1 MSIHFTPSTPTISD
15 LTLHLQM
22 AKPVAGPEQTEIRS
36 TFFPAEWFPQS
47 GVQLTWPH
55 AATDW
60 APLLA
65 EVDDCF
71 IRIALEILVRNEL
84 LLIVTPEPDRI
95 KSLFHERIPSRLLPH
110 VRYFECPTNDT
121 WARDHGFLTL
131 MTESGPRLLD
141 FQFNGWGG
149 KFPAE
154 LDNEINRKLKPLY
167 RPLSNSPRGGE
178 DSVSSEGLSSGNAAL
193 PPTGGA
199 GRGAY
204 PPTGGAGEGLLHGDY
219 ESHLDFVFEGGS
231 IESDGR
237 GTLMTTSACLLS
249 PNRNPGLTQQQ
260 IEERLLRWF
269 HAERV
274 LWLDHGY
281 LAGDDTDSHIDTLAR
296 FCPGGTI
303 AYVQCT
309 DPADEHYEALHL
321 MEEQLS
327 SLTSNL
333 STINHKPSSLNPPL
347 GPTGRSTLGEP
358 SARPIGTLDP
368 SRTLNPQP
376 SPTGGPQGAFQLLPL
391 PMPSPIYDPDDGH
404 RLPATYANFL
414 IINGAV
420 LMPTYGQPDTD
431 DLARRQLQK
440 AFPKY
445 DIVPIDCRVLIRQ
458 HGSLHCS
465 TMQFP
470 VGVLV

>member
-1 MSIHFTPSTPTISD
+1 MPEAP
-15 LTLHLQM
+15 
-22 AKPVAGPEQTEIRS
+22 GPEQTEIRS

-60 APLLA
+60 AYLLD

-95 KSLFHERIPSRLLPH
+95 KALFHERIPSRLLAH

-131 MTESGPRLLD
+131 MTEGGPRLLD
-141 FQFNGWGG
+141 FCFNGWGN
-149 KFPAE
+149 KYPAD
-154 LDNEINRKLKPLY
+154 LDNAINAQMV
-167 RPLSNSPRGGE
+167 NSQLP
-178 DSVSSEGLSSGNAAL
+178 DSPIVKGF
-193 PPTGGA
+193 
-199 GRGAY
+199 
-204 PPTGGAGEGLLHGDY
+204 Y
-219 ESHLDFVFEGGS
+219 EPHLDFVFEGGS

-237 GTLMTTSACLLS
+237 GTLMTTSECLLS
-249 PNRNPGLTQQQ
+249 PNRNPDLNRLQ
-260 IEERLLRWF
+260 IEERLLHYF

-296 FCPGGTI
+296 FCPNGTI

-309 DPADEHYEALHL
+309 DKSDEHYPALKA
-321 MEEQLS
+321 MEQQLQSFVVPQAFS
-327 SLTSNL
+327 SGA
-333 STINHKPSSLNPPL
+333 PD
-347 GPTGRSTLGEP
+347 
-358 SARPIGTLDP
+358 AGTH
-368 SRTLNPQP
+368 TY
-376 SPTGGPQGAFQLLPL
+376 QLIPLPL
-391 PMPSPIYDPDDGH
+391 PEPIYDPEDGH

-414 IINGAV
+414 VINGAV
-420 LMPTYGQPDTD
+420 LMPTYGQPTNDE
-431 DLARRQLQK
+431 LARTQLQK

-470 VGVLV
+470 VGVLS

>member
-1 MSIHFTPSTPTISD
+1 MAIHFTPSTPTISD

-60 APLLA
+60 APLLH

-95 KSLFHERIPSRLLPH
+95 RALFHERIPSRLLPH

-141 FQFNGWGG
+141 FRFNGWGN

-154 LDNEINRKLKPLY
+154 LDNAINGRLAAEFSFFNSQFSI
-167 RPLSNSPRGGE
+167 SN
-178 DSVSSEGLSSGNAAL
+178 
-193 PPTGGA
+193 
-199 GRGAY
+199 
-204 PPTGGAGEGLLHGDY
+204 Y

-249 PNRNPGLTQQQ
+249 PNRNPDLNRLQ
-260 IEERLLRWF
+260 IEERLLRYF

-309 DPADEHYEALHL
+309 DPSDEHYESLHS
-321 MEEQLS
+321 MEEQLKEAIVNCQFS
-327 SLTSNL
+327 IFN
-333 STINHKPSSLNPPL
+333 
-347 GPTGRSTLGEP
+347 
-358 SARPIGTLDP
+358 
-368 SRTLNPQP
+368 
-376 SPTGGPQGAFQLLPL
+376 FQLLPL
-391 PMPSPIYDPDDGH
+391 PLPSPIYDPDDGH

-420 LMPTYGQPDTD
+420 LMPTYGQPEND
-431 DLARRQLQK
+431 DLAHRQLQK

-470 VGVLV
+470 VGVLA

>member
-1 MSIHFTPSTPTISD
+1 MAIHFTPNTTTITD

-22 AKPVAGPEQTEIRS
+22 AKQAGPEQTEIRS
-36 TFFPAEWFPQS
+36 TFFPAEWHPQS

-55 AATDW
+55 AHTDW
-60 APLLA
+60 ADLLP

-95 KSLFHERIPSRLLPH
+95 KALFHERIPSRLLLH

-131 MTESGPRLLD
+131 MTESGPHLLD
-141 FQFNGWGG
+141 FCFNGWGN

-154 LDNEINRKLKPLY
+154 LDNEINKKMVNESHGPSLIKGLY
-167 RPLSNSPRGGE
+167 EP
-178 DSVSSEGLSSGNAAL
+178 
-193 PPTGGA
+193 
-199 GRGAY
+199 
-204 PPTGGAGEGLLHGDY
+204 
-219 ESHLDFVFEGGS
+219 HLDFVLEGGS
-231 IESDGR
+231 IESNGR
-237 GTLMTTSACLLS
+237 GILLTTSECLLS
-249 PNRNPGLTQQQ
+249 PNRNPDLNRQQ
-260 IEERLLRWF
+260 IEERLLHYF
-269 HAERV
+269 HADRV

-296 FCPGGTI
+296 FCPNNTI

-309 DPADEHYEALHL
+309 DPADEHYEALHA
-321 MEEQLS
+321 MEEQLIEIV
-327 SLTSNL
+327 NCQL
-333 STINHKPSSLNPPL
+333 SFFNY
-347 GPTGRSTLGEP
+347 R
-358 SARPIGTLDP
+358 
-368 SRTLNPQP
+368 
-376 SPTGGPQGAFQLLPL
+376 LLPL
-391 PMPSPIYDPDDGH
+391 PLPSPIYDPEDGH

-414 IINGAV
+414 IINDAV
-420 LMPTYGQPDTD
+420 LMPTYGQPINDE
-431 DLARRQLQK
+431 LARAQLQK

-445 DIVPIDCRVLIRQ
+445 DIVPVDCRVLIRQ

-470 VGVLV
+470 VGVLS

>member
-95 KSLFHERIPSRLLPH
+95 KGLFHERIPSRLLPH

-141 FQFNGWGG
+141 FQFNGWGN

-154 LDNEINRKLKPLY
+154 LDNEINQQIVNGKS
-167 RPLSNSPRGGE
+167 SNCK
-178 DSVSSEGLSSGNAAL
+178 
-193 PPTGGA
+193 
-199 GRGAY
+199 
-204 PPTGGAGEGLLHGDY
+204 LHGTY

-309 DPADEHYEALHL
+309 DPADEHYEALTA
-321 MEEQLS
+321 MEEQLKAWS
-327 SLTSNL
+327 
-333 STINHKPSSLNPPL
+333 
-347 GPTGRSTLGEP
+347 
-358 SARPIGTLDP
+358 
-368 SRTLNPQP
+368 LNPQP
-376 SPTGGPQGAFQLLPL
+376 SSLTPQLLPL

-420 LMPTYGQPDTD
+420 LMPTYGQPEND

>member
-1 MSIHFTPSTPTISD
+1 MAIHFTPNTTTISD

-22 AKPVAGPEQTEIRS
+22 AKQAGPEQMEIRS

-55 AATDW
+55 ANTDW
-60 APLLA
+60 APLLP

-71 IRIALEILVRNEL
+71 IHIALEILMRNEL

-110 VRYFECPTNDT
+110 VCYFECPTNDT

-131 MTESGPRLLD
+131 LTESGPRLLD
-141 FQFNGWGG
+141 FRFNGWGN
-149 KFPAE
+149 KFPAD
-154 LDNEINRKLKPLY
+154 LDNQINGRL
-167 RPLSNSPRGGE
+167 
-178 DSVSSEGLSSGNAAL
+178 AAL
-193 PPTGGA
+193 LPRDSALTSHH
-199 GRGAY
+199 
-204 PPTGGAGEGLLHGDY
+204 GEATFTEFSGSLLHGDY
-219 ESHLDFVFEGGS
+219 EPHLDFVFEGGS
-231 IESDGR
+231 IESDGC
-237 GTLMTTSACLLS
+237 GTLMTTSECLLS
-249 PNRNPGLTQQQ
+249 PQRNPDLNRQQ
-260 IEERLLRWF
+260 IEERLLRYF

-296 FCPGGTI
+296 FCPNNII

-309 DPADEHYEALHL
+309 DPDDEHYEALHS
-321 MEEQLS
+321 MEEQLKES
-327 SLTSNL
+327 IVNSQFSIFN
-333 STINHKPSSLNPPL
+333 
-347 GPTGRSTLGEP
+347 
-358 SARPIGTLDP
+358 
-368 SRTLNPQP
+368 
-376 SPTGGPQGAFQLLPL
+376 FQLLPL
-391 PMPSPIYDPDDGH
+391 PLPSPIYNPNDGH

-420 LMPTYGQPDTD
+420 LMPTYGQPINDE
-431 DLARRQLQK
+431 LARMQLQK

-470 VGVLV
+470 VGVICPQSL

>member
-1 MSIHFTPSTPTISD
+1 MPLHFTRTTPTISD
-15 LTLHLQM
+15 LTLHMQM
-22 AKPVAGPEQTEIRS
+22 PSQAGPEQMEIRS

-55 AATDW
+55 AGTDW

-71 IRIALEILVRNEL
+71 IHIALEILVRGEL
-84 LLIVTPEPDRI
+84 LLIVTPEPERI
-95 KSLFHERIPSRLLPH
+95 KALFHERIPSRLLPH

-141 FQFNGWGG
+141 FQFNGWGN

-154 LDNEINRKLKPLY
+154 LDNEINSHIAANPSTLNSQ
-167 RPLSNSPRGGE
+167 LS
-178 DSVSSEGLSSGNAAL
+178 AL
-193 PPTGGA
+193 NFEP
-199 GRGAY
+199 
-204 PPTGGAGEGLLHGDY
+204 
-219 ESHLDFVFEGGS
+219 HLDFVFEGGS

-237 GTLMTTSACLLS
+237 GTLMTTSECLLS
-249 PNRNPGLTQQQ
+249 PHRNPQLNRQE
-260 IEERLLRWF
+260 IEERLLRYF

-296 FCPGGTI
+296 FCPNGVI

-309 DPADEHYEALHL
+309 DPADEHYASLQA
-321 MEEQLS
+321 MEQQLKEI
-327 SLTSNL
+327 T
-333 STINHKPSSLNPPL
+333 LNPH
-347 GPTGRSTLGEP
+347 P
-358 SARPIGTLDP
+358 S
-368 SRTLNPQP
+368 TLNPQLIP
-376 SPTGGPQGAFQLLPL
+376 LPL
-391 PMPSPIYDPDDGH
+391 PSPIYDPDDGH

-414 IINGAV
+414 VINGAV
-420 LMPTYGQPDTD
+420 LMPTYGQSDTD
-431 DLARRQLQK
+431 ELARRQLQK
-440 AFPKY
+440 AFPKH

-465 TMQFP
+465 TMQYP

>member
-1 MSIHFTPSTPTISD
+1 MQMPS
-15 LTLHLQM
+15 Q
-22 AKPVAGPEQTEIRS
+22 AGPEQMEIRS

-55 AATDW
+55 AGTDW

-65 EVDDCF
+65 EVDDCYVH
-71 IRIALEILVRNEL
+71 IALEILVRNEL
-84 LLIVTPEPDRI
+84 LLIVTPEPERI
-95 KSLFHERIPSRLLPH
+95 KALLHERIPSRLLPH
-110 VRYFECPTNDT
+110 VRYFECTTNDT

-131 MTESGPRLLD
+131 MTEAGPRLLD
-141 FQFNGWGG
+141 FRFNGWGG

-154 LDNEINRKLKPLY
+154 LDNEINHHVK
-167 RPLSNSPRGGE
+167 
-178 DSVSSEGLSSGNAAL
+178 AQTA
-193 PPTGGA
+193 
-199 GRGAY
+199 
-204 PPTGGAGEGLLHGDY
+204 LLHGDY

-237 GTLMTTSACLLS
+237 GTLMTTSECLLS
-249 PNRNPGLTQQQ
+249 PNRNPQLNRLE
-260 IEERLLRWF
+260 IEERLLRYF

-296 FCPGGTI
+296 FCPNGVI

-309 DPADEHYEALHL
+309 DPADEHYEALQA
-321 MEEQLS
+321 MEEQLHS
-327 SLTSNL
+327 FL
-333 STINHKPSSLNPPL
+333 PP
-347 GPTGRSTLGEP
+347 
-358 SARPIGTLDP
+358 
-368 SRTLNPQP
+368 
-376 SPTGGPQGAFQLLPL
+376 GGGQEGGLLPL
-391 PMPSPIYDPDDGH
+391 PLPSPIYDPEDGH

-420 LMPTYGQPDTD
+420 LMPTYGQPENDE
-431 DLARRQLQK
+431 LARRQLQK
-440 AFPKY
+440 AFPKH

-470 VGVLV
+470 VGVMT

>member
-1 MSIHFTPSTPTISD
+1 MAIHFTPSTSSISD
-15 LTLHLQM
+15 LTLHLKLAHQ
-22 AKPVAGPEQTEIRS
+22 AGPEQTEIRT
-36 TFFPAEWFPQS
+36 TFFPAEWHPQS

-55 AATDW
+55 AGTDW

-71 IRIALEILVRNEL
+71 VSIALEILAHDEL

-95 KSLFHERIPSRLLPH
+95 KALLCERIPSRFLSQ

-121 WARDHGFLTL
+121 WARDHAFLTL
-131 MTESGPRLLD
+131 LTEAGPRLLD
-141 FQFNGWGG
+141 FQFNGWGN

-154 LDNEINRKLKPLY
+154 LDNAINQRLVSQSPSP
-167 RPLSNSPRGGE
+167 RSPRGGE
-178 DSVSSEGLSSGNAAL
+178 GRQVDARDNMNVIEDTALSDNTFDGNGKYTSGHGVL
-193 PPTGGA
+193 PPTGGD
-199 GRGAY
+199 R
-204 PPTGGAGEGLLHGDY
+204 EGLLHGTY

-231 IESDGR
+231 IESDGK
-237 GTLMTTSACLLS
+237 GTLLTTSECLLS
-249 PNRNPGLTQQQ
+249 PNRNPDLTRDQ
-260 IEERLLRWF
+260 IEERLLRYF
-269 HAERV
+269 HADRV

-296 FCPGGTI
+296 FCPNNTI

-309 DPADEHYEALHL
+309 NPSDEHYDALRA
-321 MEEQLS
+321 MESQLRS
-327 SLTSNL
+327 FRA
-333 STINHKPSSLNPPL
+333 L
-347 GPTGRSTLGEP
+347 GKLVAEVEDAP
-358 SARPIGTLDP
+358 SATV
-368 SRTLNPQP
+368 
-376 SPTGGPQGAFQLLPL
+376 PTASASGFRLIPL

-414 IINGAV
+414 VINGAV
-420 LMPTYGQPDTD
+420 LMPTYGQPENDEQ
-431 DLARRQLQK
+431 ARRQLQK

-465 TMQFP
+465 TMQYP
-470 VGVLV
+470 IGVMTP

>member
-154 LDNEINRKLKPLY
+154 LDNEINRKLKPL
-167 RPLSNSPRGGE
+167 SNSPRGGE
-178 DSVSSEGLSSGNAAL
+178 DFMSSEGLTSGNAAL

-204 PPTGGAGEGLLHGDY
+204 PPTGGAGEGPLRGTY

-281 LAGDDTDSHIDTLAR
+281 LAGDDTDSHIDTLVR

-321 MEEQLS
+321 MEEQLKGWPLSRPLSNSPRGGEDFMS
-327 SLTSNL
+327 SEGLTSGNTAL
-333 STINHKPSSLNPPL
+333 P
-347 GPTGRSTLGEP
+347 
-358 SARPIGTLDP
+358 
-368 SRTLNPQP
+368 
-376 SPTGGPQGAFQLLPL
+376 PTGGVGEGLFPPTGGVGEGPCFRLIPL